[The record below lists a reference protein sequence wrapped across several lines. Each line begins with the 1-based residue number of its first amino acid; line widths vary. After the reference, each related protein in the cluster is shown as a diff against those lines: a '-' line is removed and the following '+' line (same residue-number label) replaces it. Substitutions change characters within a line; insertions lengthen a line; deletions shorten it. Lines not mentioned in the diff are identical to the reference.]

1 MDPLSWFATNK
12 YQSGLITYSLVSVK
26 NLFLGIREIVHFSPR
41 IIEYYSIDQTMYS
54 GDVFASGTPDG
65 TGMEK
70 KNGSWFLQ
78 VGDTVELEIAPI
90 GKFSNLIVAKPAK

>member
-1 MDPLSWFATNK
+1 
-12 YQSGLITYSLVSVK
+12 
-26 NLFLGIREIVHFSPR
+26 
-41 IIEYYSIDQTMYS
+41 MYP

-70 KNGSWFLQ
+70 KDGSWFLQ
-78 VGDTVELEIAPI
+78 VGDTVEFEIAPI